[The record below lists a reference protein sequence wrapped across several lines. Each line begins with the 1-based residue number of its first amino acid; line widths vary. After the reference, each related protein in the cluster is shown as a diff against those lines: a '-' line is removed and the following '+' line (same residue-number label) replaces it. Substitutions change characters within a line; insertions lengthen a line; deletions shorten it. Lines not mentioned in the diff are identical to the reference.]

1 MLRQAKEQVQRED
14 DQIGVRNERPWGAWT
29 LLETGAGYK
38 VKRIEVLPG
47 KRLSLQKHSCR
58 SEHWVVVEGTARV
71 THGDRVFSL
80 EKNQWTF
87 IPLGGVHRLE
97 NPDSSPLVLIE
108 VQSGTDLR
116 ESDIIRV
123 EDDFG
128 RPTTHQLERS
138 PGTWQP
144 V

>member
-1 MLRQAKEQVQRED
+1 MQSESDVDR
-14 DQIGVRNERPWGAWT
+14 IGERMERPWGAWT

-87 IPLGGVHRLE
+87 IPLGAVHRLE